1 MKKSVKLT
9 VLLALVTAL
18 TACSSQPK
26 NASTAAGT
34 GEPEKTAEASQSGQT
49 AGADNSTLT
58 VAYRTEAANLDP
70 HNNQSLT
77 AFSLEMLIYDRLVEK
92 NADGEIVPSLAE
104 SWEVIDDTTIRFHLR
119 KDVSFSNGE
128 KLTAEDVK
136 YTIERAETMPNSGT
150 GLQYLPSGDHGIRPG
165 RKRFL

>member
-1 MKKSVKLT
+1 MQQPAQKRINTGRSRG
-9 VLLALVTAL
+9 TAKN
-18 TACSSQPK
+18 SGSFPK
-26 NASTAAGT
+26 WTDGR
-34 GEPEKTAEASQSGQT
+34 
-49 AGADNSTLT
+49 STLT

-119 KDVSFSNGE
+119 EDVFFSNGE